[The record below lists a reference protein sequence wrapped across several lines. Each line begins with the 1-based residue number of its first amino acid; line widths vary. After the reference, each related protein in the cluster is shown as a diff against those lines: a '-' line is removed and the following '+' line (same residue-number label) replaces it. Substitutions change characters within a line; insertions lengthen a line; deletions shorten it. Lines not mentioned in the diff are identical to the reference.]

1 MSLAWIPTLALMLA
15 SNAVVAIEPDEVRT
29 EEHESESPTEES
41 GAELRAPDEADEELQ
56 PNDEAEAAGEAE
68 AEIEAEHEPSDDE
81 DWFGDDADDE
91 PWPDDPELDETD
103 SAPLPSYD
111 PLRDSPQALSARH
124 WVRTGIG
131 TLSTGGVLLAGAV
144 IMGVSDP
151 CNLKVGNSCQPE
163 ARNRAALVMAVPA
176 VALIAGGAVA
186 LGVGRHRR
194 QRLALDLQ
202 AGQRG
207 WGMTLRGRF

>member
-15 SNAVVAIEPDEVRT
+15 SNAVEPDNVRT

-41 GAELRAPDEADEELQ
+41 GAELGAPEEADQELQ

-81 DWFGDDADDE
+81 DWFGDD
-91 PWPDDPELDETD
+91 PELDETD
-103 SAPLPSYD
+103 SAPLPDYA

-124 WVRTGIG
+124 WVRAGIA
-131 TLSTGGVLLAGAV
+131 TLSTGGVLLVGAV
-144 IMGVSDP
+144 VMGVSDP

-202 AGQRG
+202 AGRQG
-207 WGMTLRGRF
+207 WGLVLRGRF